1 MLIKKIKNVQNWA
14 RNFQDVYMFKF
25 SLSLK
30 LKLHKNIKKYES
42 MAENIIDKAR
52 YGSPELKV
60 STPNNIVDSV
70 AIIIAT
76 FLLEVKVTTK
86 NINDINKKEKN
97 M

>member
-1 MLIKKIKNVQNWA
+1 
-14 RNFQDVYMFKF
+14 
-25 SLSLK
+25 
-30 LKLHKNIKKYES
+30 

-86 NINDINKKEKN
+86 NINDINKKEKIYKYLLIYVLYEEQ
-97 M
+97 

>member
-1 MLIKKIKNVQNWA
+1 
-14 RNFQDVYMFKF
+14 
-25 SLSLK
+25 
-30 LKLHKNIKKYES
+30 

-86 NINDINKKEKN
+86 NINDINKKKKICKYLLIYVLYEEL
-97 M
+97 

>member
-1 MLIKKIKNVQNWA
+1 MYFIGYAIFMTFICLE
-14 RNFQDVYMFKF
+14 F

-30 LKLHKNIKKYES
+30 LKIHKNIKKYES

-52 YGSPELKV
+52 YGSHELKV

>member
-1 MLIKKIKNVQNWA
+1 MLIKKIKTYKIGHA
-14 RNFQDVYMFKF
+14 TFRTFICLEF

-86 NINDINKKEKN
+86 ISMI
-97 M
+97 

>member
-1 MLIKKIKNVQNWA
+1 
-14 RNFQDVYMFKF
+14 
-25 SLSLK
+25 
-30 LKLHKNIKKYES
+30 

-76 FLLEVKVTTK
+76 FFTRGES
-86 NINDINKKEKN
+86 NDKKYQ
-97 M
+97 

>member
-1 MLIKKIKNVQNWA
+1 
-14 RNFQDVYMFKF
+14 
-25 SLSLK
+25 
-30 LKLHKNIKKYES
+30 

-86 NINDINKKEKN
+86 NINDINKKEKKCKYLLIYVLYEEL
-97 M
+97 

>member
-1 MLIKKIKNVQNWA
+1 
-14 RNFQDVYMFKF
+14 
-25 SLSLK
+25 
-30 LKLHKNIKKYES
+30 
-42 MAENIIDKAR
+42 MADNIIDKAR

>member
-1 MLIKKIKNVQNWA
+1 
-14 RNFQDVYMFKF
+14 

>member
-1 MLIKKIKNVQNWA
+1 
-14 RNFQDVYMFKF
+14 
-25 SLSLK
+25 
-30 LKLHKNIKKYES
+30 

-76 FLLEVKVTTK
+76 FLLSES
-86 NINDINKKEKN
+86 NDKKYQWYK
-97 M
+97 